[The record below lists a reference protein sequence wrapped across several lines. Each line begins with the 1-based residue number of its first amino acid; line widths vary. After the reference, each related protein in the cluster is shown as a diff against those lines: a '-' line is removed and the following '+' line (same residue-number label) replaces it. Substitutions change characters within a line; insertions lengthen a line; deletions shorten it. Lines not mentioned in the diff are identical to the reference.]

1 MTCFVFVSS
10 LIFRTTLQSAERRID
25 ELFTKEL
32 KLSLMMNME
41 KMESA
46 VKFLEME

>member
-1 MTCFVFVSS
+1 MIYFVFVSS
-10 LIFRTTLQSAERRID
+10 LIFRATPQSAERRID
-25 ELFTKEL
+25 EFFTKEL

-41 KMESA
+41 KMASA